1 MCEQLGRF
9 GSYILNNLNL
19 TMSSLI
25 GIQEESLVGSL
36 LLACTSNG
44 KDVLSKAAGFPETI

>member
-25 GIQEESLVGSL
+25 GIQESLVGSL